1 MVIAETL
8 PIDVDHQ
15 QIRLIPAA
23 FPQLAQLFSAA
34 FDCLATD
41 AATRDAGRL
50 SHLGQNFLVLTRRN
64 STQQRSHHA
73 LRGGSVLLQRFIRR
87 YFHFA
92 FLPMT
97 KPRPLHFQL
106 AVGERHLTILRTVPA
121 DIPLIFPGVCSPA
134 TCSALSVRIVS
145 MVLRPIELITSSTAT
160 LA

>member
-41 AATRDAGRL
+41 AAARDAGRL
-50 SHLGQNFLVLTRRN
+50 SHLGQDFLVLTRRN

-73 LRGGSVLLQRFIRR
+73 LRW
-87 YFHFA
+87 
-92 FLPMT
+92 
-97 KPRPLHFQL
+97 
-106 AVGERHLTILRTVPA
+106 LR
-121 DIPLIFPGVCSPA
+121 SPA
-134 TCSALSVRIVS
+134 ALHTPALS
-145 MVLRPIELITSSTAT
+145 LRLPAYDEAAAASLSIGGRRAPPDHSANRASGYPH
-160 LA
+160 